1 MGADEA
7 RTANPKI
14 ARPVWPDTRR
24 TPYYAT
30 NPVLSGAVISYP
42 NTRAIRVVVVAM
54 SIVMDVVG
62 VIIKPV
68 TDLISEFITDKD
80 KAAELAYK
88 VSILASE
95 QAHEQVMGQIDVNK
109 EEAKSGS
116 LFVSGWRPAAG
127 WCCVLGMA
135 MNFLITPLLGPLIEA
150 MNPDIKMI
158 PLDLSV
164 MLPVLLGMLGLTAA
178 RSIDKKNG
186 VA

>member
-1 MGADEA
+1 M
-7 RTANPKI
+7 N
-14 ARPVWPDTRR
+14 
-24 TPYYAT
+24 
-30 NPVLSGAVISYP
+30 
-42 NTRAIRVVVVAM
+42 

-95 QAHEQVMGQIDVNK
+95 QAHEQVMGQIEVNK
-109 EEAKSGS
+109 AEASSGS
-116 LFVSGWRPAAG
+116 LFVAGWRPAAG
-127 WCCVLGMA
+127 WVCVLGLA
-135 MNFLITPLLGPLIEA
+135 MNFLITPIFGPMLEA
-150 MNPDIKMI
+150 YTKVQMV

-164 MLPVLLGMLGLTAA
+164 MLPVLLGMLGLTVA
-178 RSIDKKNG
+178 RSVDKKNG